1 MGGEVLVRSTLGEG
15 SVFTVRLPLRAA
27 LDTAEPAVAG
37 AAAPGGVAALPLVD
51 EAVALEIW
59 GDMRDVWI
67 DGLAMFVE
75 HLPGHRAHIRAA
87 LAGVMLGLL
96 WALLMAE
103 QQPGP
108 EYQALIDIN
117 RQRLE

>member
-1 MGGEVLVRSTLGEG
+1 MRRLI
-15 SVFTVRLPLRAA
+15 LPL
-27 LDTAEPAVAG
+27 
-37 AAAPGGVAALPLVD
+37 
-51 EAVALEIW
+51 
-59 GDMRDVWI
+59 
-67 DGLAMFVE
+67 
-75 HLPGHRAHIRAA
+75 
-87 LAGVMLGLL
+87 LAGLVGTAVLISLGLWQLQRLDWKQGVLSAIDARIGQAAGPLPDRPDPQADAFLPWVDYIGLL